1 MKPQVFFIL
10 KVVTHHVVQYTF
22 QQRNKEICFLR
33 NQGIVFFTL
42 LLSRQQEMTD
52 LLKGNDWNESNEN
65 DDRMPFRGVVWCCL
79 SP

>member
-1 MKPQVFFIL
+1 MKPQVIFIL

-42 LLSRQQEMTD
+42 LLSRKQ
-52 LLKGNDWNESNEN
+52 GNDTFHGLAQFIN
-65 DDRMPFRGVVWCCL
+65 VYI
-79 SP
+79 